1 MQSFEGV
8 ISNFERRYNNTESNF
23 VREELNKYLS
33 KQICGECNGTR
44 LSEDARNVFIND
56 KNITDISSMPIDE
69 CLLFLKIFLYLV
81 KEKNC

>member
-56 KNITDISSMPIDE
+56 KILQKYQKCQLTNVY
-69 CLLFLKIFLYLV
+69 FF
-81 KEKNC
+81 